1 MTGIL
6 TDEAR
11 WIAQN
16 LARNCG
22 YRVFPARLDK
32 KPACERGFLEASDD
46 PGHVEEL
53 WRRYPAPLIGVAT
66 GEASGV
72 DVLDID
78 VKHDEALAWWTA
90 NERHIP
96 STRTYRTR
104 SGGLH
109 LYFRHAPG
117 VRCTTGRV
125 CRGIDTRGD
134 GGYAIFWFA
143 AGLECLDHCPPA
155 VWPMWLLAELRRT
168 EELARR
174 PARVRTSAG
183 RQSRS
188 VDAINTLI
196 ANAAEGERNNLL
208 YWGACR
214 VAELLADG
222 QLSTAEAESM
232 LLASAR
238 AAGLSVCEARAT
250 IRSGLRSTAA

>member
-22 YRVFPARLDK
+22 YRVFPVRLDK

-46 PGHVEEL
+46 PGRVEEL

-90 NERHIP
+90 NERRTP

-109 LYFRHAPG
+109 LYFRHSGG
-117 VRCTTGRV
+117 VRCTTGKV
-125 CRGIDTRGD
+125 CHGIDTRGE

-143 AGLECLDHCPPA
+143 AGLECLDHCPPT
-155 VWPMWLLAELRRT
+155 VWPTWLLAELRRT
-168 EELARR
+168 EEPVRR
-174 PARVRTSAG
+174 HAQVRTSGG
-183 RQSRS
+183 RQS
-188 VDAINTLI
+188 
-196 ANAAEGERNNLL
+196 G
-208 YWGACR
+208 
-214 VAELLADG
+214 
-222 QLSTAEAESM
+222 
-232 LLASAR
+232 
-238 AAGLSVCEARAT
+238 
-250 IRSGLRSTAA
+250 RSTRSTL